1 VSLNDKEYN
10 VIITRFRGMG
20 DFKSTHTYSD
30 KESSELVMELREA
43 FKEANLALDAY
54 RVKEI

>member
-1 VSLNDKEYN
+1 
-10 VIITRFRGMG
+10 MG